1 MRLDLS
7 ILNQQQLEA
16 VEFGEGPLL
25 VLAGAGTGK
34 TRVITYRMSHLM
46 ARRSVQG
53 DRILGFTFTNKAAKE
68 MRERLEAAEAQ
79 RVARDHARCER
90 LNRAQG

>member
-7 ILNQQQLEA
+7 LLNEHQREA
-16 VEFGEGPLL
+16 VEYGDGPLL

-46 ARRSVQG
+46 AHRSVTG
-53 DRILGFTFTNKAAKE
+53 DRE
-68 MRERLEAAEAQ
+68 P
-79 RVARDHARCER
+79 
-90 LNRAQG
+90 